1 MRLSELYT
9 ELQSYSEKLKFV
21 AEKKASVSTSTS
33 TKMTNPN
40 NYLIKNMVEV
50 NSTLYKLNKYS
61 IFQEDIKRISSQENY
76 LDIFAETV
84 LIPENIYRLYI
95 SVFVSIKAKISV
107 IEFIY
112 NETAP
117 KFESNTL
124 CFSFPDEEQE
134 LLDLKVFSK
143 NIITSLNQIS
153 NIPNFKGTVTF
164 KGVESGS
171 EWFYFSISG
180 QELIEAF
187 TILIPLIKACI
198 IEAIETFKA
207 YKRMKAINLLE
218 ESNVQLTDIMQ
229 TLIRN
234 SIANEKY
241 FNNLSA
247 EDQQRLIASAIMISD
262 QIQKGSMV
270 QFKLLNQL
278 NQPTDSQIDK
288 QLKSSIDEIKLLNE
302 SPSTEPIS
310 DDSPSEE
317 NGSSDND

>member
-21 AEKKASVSTSTS
+21 AEKKASISTSTS

-50 NSTLYKLNKYS
+50 NSTLHKLNKYS

-134 LLDLKVFSK
+134 LLDLKVFFK

-247 EDQQRLIASAIMISD
+247 EDQQRLITSAIMISD